1 MGYSQFGACFT
12 VGFSISLFLSIAA
25 GSSVAGI
32 FGALGAAA
40 TPFAPF
46 FFTFFFGAIA
56 YCCGYGKEK
65 YRPTPAMRWDEQ
77 EAVREEYRQEVL
89 AEREKARLE
98 RIAEE
103 EEDRRDNPKVKRSQ
117 IAPEPMADQE
127 LAESSYGE
135 GVGDD
140 EGVGAVEDDAG
151 IDQTGSDE
159 EVGGGG
165 KNNGNDSVVGGAPG
179 KTVDDDEEGSGA
191 GDEKS
196 EDDDVEV
203 KKSRGCC
210 IRCLGCC
217 CACCMA
223 DEDDDSGRVVDEFGC
238 SPATPRP
245 DPKPVQNCLHN
256 GFPSV
261 LGSWVAD
268 LHIVFPNSGIIS
280 VYLKQRSLME
290 QIEDMRSTIQQF
302 KSDTTYK
309 DGDGANPKKQ
319 EKSEKK
325 LEKLMKKIGK
335 TRDKVA
341 KSVKDTRKAAD
352 CEGCFITFN
361 HEESQQRCLDDYRA
375 SNSKYGRFFQPKHLR
390 FMWHKEDQNT
400 GLKYQTLTSLRVTQ
414 ASEPSDIFWEN
425 LTTTDGE
432 RMVRV
437 VVSNTIMGTILI
449 LAFAIAVLSSGQT
462 KIAMNQMRS
471 VANCDALP
479 ATWYGRYYN
488 KTPGD
493 LWVKPV
499 VWVRNKT
506 YDQEVCDVTNTSTY
520 FIVNSDFDLDPF
532 SLPRLK
538 APTTDANPQTTP
550 FSRLSI
556 AKTGNL
562 CSSMCVPASS
572 SNETCGALS
581 CQPGLEDWDKEKGYA
596 CFGEKPN
603 YEPEG
608 KKQIAADAASKLYY
622 PKEAVTNCYCK
633 QVFDALGGFTSTP
646 PESDA
651 DVCTDFFS
659 VLYNAAVYGLLA
671 VVSVAVVNG
680 VSKPVIN
687 ACIALEKQ
695 ASVSEEKKAT
705 VAKMFSLQFLNTAVI
720 VLVVNTAYSGSIPL
734 GPLQQFIGTGEYP
747 NFNAGW
753 YATIGLSIAQTMLV
767 QICVPHQGTLAGSYA
782 IGPLKRLA
790 LSGSVNSQEKLNDL
804 YEGENFMIEARAAFT
819 AVSLIVTLMYSTG
832 IPALTVFGFFNFLAS
847 YFVDKWLLL
856 YRYKKPPMY
865 GPAVPM
871 LLVNLLPL
879 GTFLHMVI
887 GIYML
892 SNKSLVYGPDITA
905 EADTQVEDVTKSEEV
920 LYLVFP
926 KLIRFHTLV
935 LFLIFAGYSV
945 LFVLFIFGMLDDFA
959 ESVVLAWERTKAALF
974 GNARTRAIAKA
985 RSYDHEDPPRPAYC
999 DPYVA
1004 PMTTGQ
1010 KEYYAAHK
1018 KLLPDDKKRGYRLA
1032 AKDGSKVTR
1041 VYMDDTEVNGVKR
1054 KKGSVKYTWEHI
1066 KDSTAYTYD
1075 VGMNINYRTALLGIK
1090 SNGLPCPSRKMRL
1103 EDENKMDLYGAK
1115 LGGGEEDAQAAWS
1128 FDDTGS
1134 FDAGSLDDVSAVV
1147 EQDPAAVDA
1156 AAAAQDEVQPA
1167 VVEEGAFQGD
1177 IAATEPA
1184 ADAADAAAASAPA
1197 DGAETGVSPAEVSTV
1212 AAAEA
1217 APPVAEE
1224 APAPKSTDKECMPE
1238 AAVEPEAA
1246 AELDVAAKA
1255 AKEEEAKA
1263 SAEEQE
1269 REKLEAEAKAAED
1282 ADEAERAKVEAEASA
1297 QAAQEEAAR
1306 QAADAAASAKAA
1318 EEAAFAAQ
1326 KADAKAAAEA
1336 RAEEEA
1342 KEAARLQ
1349 AEAEAA
1355 ENMVVEEDEDAE
1367 EL

>member
-25 GSSVAGI
+25 GSSLAGI
-32 FGALGAAA
+32 FGALGSAA
-40 TPFAPF
+40 TPFALF
-46 FFTFFFGAIA
+46 FFTGFFGFIA
-56 YCCGYGKEK
+56 YCCGYGRSK

-77 EAVREEYRQEVL
+77 ETAREEHRQEVL
-89 AEREKARLE
+89 AAREIARLE

-103 EEDRRDNPKVKRSQ
+103 EEEAAEDGKKLSPRAKPNQ
-117 IAPEPMADQE
+117 IAPEPMADLEEVSEREDAADDYAADNQGGDE
-127 LAESSYGE
+127 EEGGSGANQGSVEGE
-135 GVGDD
+135 G
-140 EGVGAVEDDAG
+140 
-151 IDQTGSDE
+151 
-159 EVGGGG
+159 
-165 KNNGNDSVVGGAPG
+165 NGNDGSGDAGGGDAIVGGAPG
-179 KTVDDDEEGSGA
+179 KTIDDDENDDKS
-191 GDEKS
+191 KS
-196 EDDDVEV
+196 EDGDVEV
-203 KKSRGCC
+203 KTSRGCC

-217 CACCMA
+217 CARCVQKD
-223 DEDDDSGRVVDEFGC
+223 DEDSGRVVDEFGC

-268 LHIVFPNSGIIS
+268 LHIVYPNSGIIS
-280 VYLKQRSLME
+280 VYLKQRALME
-290 QIEDMRSTIQQF
+290 QIEDIRSTIQQF

-319 EKSEKK
+319 EKNEKK

-335 TRDKVA
+335 TRVKVA

-375 SNSKYGRFFQPKHLR
+375 SNSTYGRFFQPKHLR

-400 GLKYQTLTSLRVTQ
+400 GLKYQTLTALRVTQ

-425 LTTTDGE
+425 LTTSDAE

-437 VVSNTIMGTILI
+437 VISNTITGTILI
-449 LAFAIAVLSSGQT
+449 MAFIIAVLSSGQT
-462 KIAMNQMRS
+462 KVAMNQMRS
-471 VANCDALP
+471 VANCDSLP
-479 ATWYGRYYN
+479 APWYGRYYN
-488 KTPGD
+488 RTPGD

-532 SLPRLK
+532 NLPRLK

-556 AKTGNL
+556 AETGNL
-562 CSSMCVPASS
+562 CSSICVPAVP

-603 YEPEG
+603 YDPVG

-633 QVFDALGGFTSTP
+633 QVFDGLGGFTATP

-651 DVCTDFFS
+651 DICTDFFS
-659 VLYNAAVYGLLA
+659 VLYNAAVYGIVA

-680 VSKPVIN
+680 ISKPVIN

-695 ASVSEEKKAT
+695 ASVSEEKKAI

-720 VLVVNTAYSGSIPL
+720 VLVVNTAYSGSVPL

-767 QICVPHQGTLAGSYA
+767 QIYVPHQGTLSGSYA
-782 IGPLKRLA
+782 IGPLKRL
-790 LSGSVNSQEKLNDL
+790 LMSGSVNSQEKLNDL
-804 YEGENFMIEARAAFT
+804 YKGEDFMIEARAAFT

-879 GTFLHMVI
+879 GTFLHMAI

-905 EADTQVEDVTKSEEV
+905 EADTEIEDVTESEEV
-920 LYLVFP
+920 LYLIFP

-935 LFLIFAGYSV
+935 LFMIFAGYSV
-945 LFVLFIFGMLDDFA
+945 LFVLFIFGMLDEFA

-974 GNARTRAIAKA
+974 GNERTRAIAKA
-985 RSYDHEDPPRPAYC
+985 RSFDHEEPPRPAYC

-1010 KEYYAAHK
+1010 KEHYALHK

-1041 VYMDDTEVNGVKR
+1041 VYTEDTEVNGVMR
-1054 KKGSVKYTWEHI
+1054 NKGSVKYTWEHI
-1066 KDSTAYTYD
+1066 KDNTAYTYD
-1075 VGMNINYRTALLGIK
+1075 LGMNLNYRTALLGIK

-1103 EDENKMDLYGAK
+1103 EDEDKLDLYGAK
-1115 LGGGEEDAQAAWS
+1115 LGGGEEDAPTAWS
-1128 FDDTGS
+1128 FDDMDV
-1134 FDAGSLDDVSAVV
+1134 FDEENL
-1147 EQDPAAVDA
+1147 
-1156 AAAAQDEVQPA
+1156 DEVLAKKEDTTAADAFKEEGPPA
-1167 VVEEGAFQGD
+1167 VVVDKGAPQGD
-1177 IAATEPA
+1177 AAIAEPSIDA
-1184 ADAADAAAASAPA
+1184 AVADASSAPATDAEAAVPLVEESIDAAVEASAPA
-1197 DGAETGVSPAEVSTV
+1197 AEETPAPEPAEKEST
-1212 AAAEA
+1212 
-1217 APPVAEE
+1217 
-1224 APAPKSTDKECMPE
+1224 
-1238 AAVEPEAA
+1238 PEAA
-1246 AELDVAAKA
+1246 AEADTAAEA
-1255 AKEEEAKA
+1255 EAQEAEAKA
-1263 SAEEQE
+1263 SAEDLARQ
-1269 REKLEAEAKAAED
+1269 KLEAEAKAAAD
-1282 ADEAERAKVEAEASA
+1282 ADEAERAKLEAEASSK
-1297 QAAQEEAAR
+1297 AAEEEAAR
-1306 QAADAAASAKAA
+1306 QAADAAAAAKAA

-1326 KADAKAAAEA
+1326 KADAKVAAEA
-1336 RAEEEA
+1336 RAAEEA

>member
-1 MGYSQFGACFT
+1 
-12 VGFSISLFLSIAA
+12 
-25 GSSVAGI
+25 
-32 FGALGAAA
+32 
-40 TPFAPF
+40 
-46 FFTFFFGAIA
+46 
-56 YCCGYGKEK
+56 
-65 YRPTPAMRWDEQ
+65 
-77 EAVREEYRQEVL
+77 
-89 AEREKARLE
+89 
-98 RIAEE
+98 
-103 EEDRRDNPKVKRSQ
+103 
-117 IAPEPMADQE
+117 
-127 LAESSYGE
+127 
-135 GVGDD
+135 
-140 EGVGAVEDDAG
+140 
-151 IDQTGSDE
+151 
-159 EVGGGG
+159 
-165 KNNGNDSVVGGAPG
+165 
-179 KTVDDDEEGSGA
+179 
-191 GDEKS
+191 
-196 EDDDVEV
+196 
-203 KKSRGCC
+203 
-210 IRCLGCC
+210 
-217 CACCMA
+217 
-223 DEDDDSGRVVDEFGC
+223 
-238 SPATPRP
+238 
-245 DPKPVQNCLHN
+245 
-256 GFPSV
+256 
-261 LGSWVAD
+261 
-268 LHIVFPNSGIIS
+268 
-280 VYLKQRSLME
+280 
-290 QIEDMRSTIQQF
+290 
-302 KSDTTYK
+302 
-309 DGDGANPKKQ
+309 
-319 EKSEKK
+319 
-325 LEKLMKKIGK
+325 
-335 TRDKVA
+335 
-341 KSVKDTRKAAD
+341 
-352 CEGCFITFN
+352 
-361 HEESQQRCLDDYRA
+361 
-375 SNSKYGRFFQPKHLR
+375 
-390 FMWHKEDQNT
+390 
-400 GLKYQTLTSLRVTQ
+400 
-414 ASEPSDIFWEN
+414 
-425 LTTTDGE
+425 
-432 RMVRV
+432 
-437 VVSNTIMGTILI
+437 
-449 LAFAIAVLSSGQT
+449 
-462 KIAMNQMRS
+462 
-471 VANCDALP
+471 
-479 ATWYGRYYN
+479 
-488 KTPGD
+488 
-493 LWVKPV
+493 
-499 VWVRNKT
+499 
-506 YDQEVCDVTNTSTY
+506 
-520 FIVNSDFDLDPF
+520 
-532 SLPRLK
+532 
-538 APTTDANPQTTP
+538 
-550 FSRLSI
+550 
-556 AKTGNL
+556 
-562 CSSMCVPASS
+562 
-572 SNETCGALS
+572 
-581 CQPGLEDWDKEKGYA
+581 
-596 CFGEKPN
+596 
-603 YEPEG
+603 
-608 KKQIAADAASKLYY
+608 
-622 PKEAVTNCYCK
+622 
-633 QVFDALGGFTSTP
+633 VFDALGGITSTP

-1134 FDAGSLDDVSAVV
+1134 FDAGSLD
-1147 EQDPAAVDA
+1147 